1 MTRNQYIGITE
12 QSKASKHRLDD
23 AEALL
28 KAARWR
34 GAMYIAGYSI
44 ECLLKAKLMEIYNC
58 RHLYQLEDELQRRGM
73 LTTSATVFTHQ
84 LEPLLRLAQ
93 GFTRLRQNRRM
104 WQFFNIVNRWIPA
117 WRYTAH
123 LSNRQEAEAFLTAV
137 KKICD
142 WIENNLRR
150 QLNG

>member
-1 MTRNQYIGITE
+1 MTRDQYIGITE

-23 AEALL
+23 TEGLF
-28 KAARWR
+28 KTARWR

-58 RHLYQLEDELQRRGM
+58 RNLYQLEDELQKRGI
-73 LTTSATVFTHQ
+73 LTTRATVFTHQ

-104 WQFFNIVNRWIPA
+104 WLSFAVVNRWLPA
-117 WRYTAH
+117 WRYTAD
-123 LSNRQEAEAFLTAV
+123 LSNREDAEEFLEAV
-137 KKICD
+137 KKIRD
-142 WIENNLRR
+142 WIQHNI
-150 QLNG
+150 